1 MATFLKSLFKPRKAD
16 NGTSQ
21 GLNRVASLT
30 ADKDDHRLEL
40 ERLARH
46 AEDASLRLAAI
57 ERLNRI
63 EWLIPLYPSASH
75 RERSFIAQRV
85 AGLAQESQENVARAR
100 QAFSN
105 TEMQQILEQLTASSE
120 DDMEQVSEQTDAAEL
135 ERLAIEGRTA
145 GLRKAA
151 LDLISEEQA
160 LSRIARAAKGRDK
173 TVYQTARQKLHAI
186 REDAAA
192 RQRRE
197 QGITQ
202 LIEAIDEHA
211 RTESVQLYEARLDA
225 LKQQWQDLRVHA
237 SDAQQNRFEQAL
249 KKCHERLAEL
259 AAEAASEQAEIDKR
273 EQREATLDL
282 LEATISELRAGTADQ
297 GPSISALDALIK
309 TQENRWL
316 EATRD
321 TTVDRQ
327 EQKHYQELMLGLRHY
342 LQASHCFDR
351 EKATLNRLVEQFEAV
366 DPEDAKQLSELQQEV
381 RKGLEAINW
390 PEQFPVPDLVE
401 RARERLGAAREE
413 QKRVHADQKARQTQ
427 LRRILDEL
435 DKRLEEKVLK
445 TSVRLYKEAQHCF
458 SDLDPQHQ
466 HSHQA
471 RMHLLGKQL
480 QELRDWQGFA
490 TRPKQIE
497 LCENME
503 YLASQHMEPEAKA
516 ERIRELQHE
525 WRELGGSSD
534 QKLWQRF
541 KQASDRAY
549 APCHD
554 YFSARLELKHAN
566 VHKRQMIIDQLA
578 EFMENINW
586 DQCHW
591 KGVERIQRQ
600 ARSEWRAAW
609 PVDFRANR
617 PLQKRFDGL
626 MKELDHHLD
635 EERRR
640 NEAIKHD
647 LVERARRLVEHEPLS
662 EATQEAKTLQQEWQN
677 VGITRQREDR
687 KMWQAFRQACDAI
700 FARRDQ
706 QRDEQHA
713 QQNQARQ
720 RGTEILEQLEDL
732 LKKAEPDLA
741 AAQTLVEEFRHLHF
755 SRDSR
760 AELLPVFHRMETELA
775 AIRHRLQAESRR
787 EAWLDLIRK
796 HAEGGLPASE
806 QPDRWSRYPLPEN
819 PPSPLELCIRAE
831 IISGLASPEED
842 AELRMQLQVNRLAD
856 GINRGQS
863 WRDTAEEMDF
873 LIACWCRQPPPGAA
887 DETFR
892 SAMQR
897 VEAAL
902 RQSLG

>member
-1 MATFLKSLFKPRKAD
+1 MATFLKSLFKPRKAE
-16 NGTSQ
+16 NGTGP

-30 ADKDDHRLEL
+30 ADRDDHRLEL
-40 ERLARH
+40 ESLARN

-57 ERLNRI
+57 ERLDRI
-63 EWLIPLYPSASH
+63 EWLIPLYESASH

-85 AGLAQESQENVARAR
+85 AALARDSQQNVAKAKE
-100 QAFSN
+100 AFSN
-105 TEMQQILEQLTASSE
+105 PELRQILEQLTASSE

-151 LDLISEEQA
+151 LDLVSEEQA

-186 REDAAA
+186 RESEAA

-202 LIEAIDEHA
+202 LIAAIDEHA
-211 RTESVQLYEARLDA
+211 RTESVQLYEARLDT
-225 LKQQWQDLRVHA
+225 LKQQWQELGAHA
-237 SDAQQNRFEQAL
+237 SDEQRSRFEQSL
-249 KKCHERLAEL
+249 QKCHARLADL
-259 AAEAASEQAEIDKR
+259 AAEAASQQAEIDKR

-282 LEATISELRAGTADQ
+282 LEATVYELRAGTADQ
-297 GPSISALDALIK
+297 GPSISSLDALIK

-321 TTVDRQ
+321 TSVDRQ

-351 EKATLNRLVEQFEAV
+351 EKTTLNRLLEQLEAL
-366 DPEDAKQLSELQQEV
+366 DPEDAKRLRELQQET
-381 RKGLEAINW
+381 RRALDEINW
-390 PEQFPVPDLVE
+390 PDHFPVPDLID

-413 QKRVHADQKARQTQ
+413 QKRVHADQKARQAQ
-427 LRRILDEL
+427 LRKILDEL
-435 DKRLEEKVLK
+435 DKNLEEKVLK

-458 SDLDPQHQ
+458 SELDPQHQ

-516 ERIRELQHE
+516 ERIKELQHE

-640 NEAIKHD
+640 NETIKRD
-647 LVERARRLVEHEPLS
+647 LVERARQLVEHEPLS
-662 EATQEAKTLQQEWQN
+662 EATQQAKTLQQEWQN

-720 RGTEILEQLEDL
+720 RGTEILKHLEEV
-732 LKKAEPDLA
+732 LKTTEPDLEV
-741 AAQTLVEEFRHLHF
+741 AQTLIEEFRRLHF
-755 SRDSR
+755 SRDAR
-760 AELLPVFHRMETELA
+760 AELLPEFHKWETELT

-787 EAWLDLIRK
+787 AAWLELMRK
-796 HAEGGLPASE
+796 HAEGSLQASD

-819 PPSPLELCIRAE
+819 SPSPLELCIRAE
-831 IISGLASPEED
+831 IISGLASPED
-842 AELRMQLQVNRLAD
+842 DSELRMQLQVNRLAD

-873 LIACWCRQPPPGAA
+873 LIACWCRQPAPGEADDSFGAA
-887 DETFR
+887 R
-892 SAMQR
+892 QR
-897 VEAAL
+897 IESAL
-902 RQSLG
+902 RQPLD